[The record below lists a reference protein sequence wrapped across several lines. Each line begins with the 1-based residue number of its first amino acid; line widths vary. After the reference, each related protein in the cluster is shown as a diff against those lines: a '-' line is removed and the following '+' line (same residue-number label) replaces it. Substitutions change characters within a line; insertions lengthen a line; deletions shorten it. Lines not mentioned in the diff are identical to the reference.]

1 MGADKLAKELWLK
14 ARLRERDW
22 DIMIELERRQ
32 LTYGEMAD
40 IVRDGVRRVLF
51 DRDDPRRVDRLIHEL
66 RREANGKTEPD

>member
-1 MGADKLAKELWLK
+1 MAKEQWLK

-22 DIMIELERRQ
+22 DIMAELDRRQ

-51 DRDDPRRVDRLIHEL
+51 DRDDPGRIDRLVHEL
-66 RREANGKTEPD
+66 RREVHGKTEPD

>member
-1 MGADKLAKELWLK
+1 MAKEQWLK

-22 DIMIELERRQ
+22 DIMAELDRRQ

-51 DRDDPRRVDRLIHEL
+51 DRDDPGRIDRLIEEL
-66 RREANGKTEPD
+66 RREVLGESKSD